1 MKLGKES
8 VFSSQH
14 EGAKRCIKDQFGRNV
29 FAQEQA
35 AMPDVFTTRRSNL
48 DKEAFFTFLHILPKV
63 FLIF

>member
-29 FAQEQA
+29 FSQEQA
-35 AMPDVFTTRRSNL
+35 PM
-48 DKEAFFTFLHILPKV
+48 FLQPAGHLSDLGKDP
-63 FLIF
+63 F